1 MPIKSVSIDNIKYGS
16 NRRPVNDEKVKE
28 LKDSIQANG
37 LLNPITVD
45 SKLNLIA
52 GLHRLTACKQLGL
65 ETIDCNVV
73 DYDDDDQSR
82 LAEIDENFIRNELD
96 ILERAELLLERERIL
111 DRLGLRAKPGDN
123 QYTYKGRET
132 VSQVPKTTTD
142 LAREIGYS
150 ERSLQHD
157 KQIARD
163 IHSYVKEQIKGT
175 PLSNMKT
182 ELLKIA
188 RTAGQERAFAKQAEV
203 ALEAAKAKGDEEEA
217 LRQARNAAHWRSR
230 QQEIQAQAMKSSM
243 AKAKRDAKLTFKDD
257 VVQPE
262 QQIQKVT
269 MMTNQV
275 SVKAGEEWKLG
286 QHTVCCSHTYGEQF
300 TNLLPNRAALAI
312 ATLSPTWNHDY
323 LIDRARIVAVLRS
336 EGYVY
341 EFYRRQRMPFQ
352 YELILGNIYVGLFSR
367 EAIAKPQAP
376 INIDGVEGIVNYLLH
391 LYTNP
396 TNSVIAPFMG
406 HGEILIT
413 CERMGRICFIGDEN
427 AEVVSRGIIRWQ
439 AWSGKQAQKI
449 ESQKIESLSFAHN

>member
-230 QQEIQAQAMKSSM
+230 QQEINGKS
-243 AKAKRDAKLTFKDD
+243 KERCEVD
-257 VVQPE
+257 
-262 QQIQKVT
+262 
-269 MMTNQV
+269 
-275 SVKAGEEWKLG
+275 
-286 QHTVCCSHTYGEQF
+286 
-300 TNLLPNRAALAI
+300 
-312 ATLSPTWNHDY
+312 
-323 LIDRARIVAVLRS
+323 
-336 EGYVY
+336 
-341 EFYRRQRMPFQ
+341 FQ
-352 YELILGNIYVGLFSR
+352 G
-367 EAIAKPQAP
+367 
-376 INIDGVEGIVNYLLH
+376 
-391 LYTNP
+391 
-396 TNSVIAPFMG
+396 
-406 HGEILIT
+406 
-413 CERMGRICFIGDEN
+413 
-427 AEVVSRGIIRWQ
+427 
-439 AWSGKQAQKI
+439 
-449 ESQKIESLSFAHN
+449 